1 MGWLIGIICVVLVI
15 FFWWIFIPLGI
26 FVGIVFGGFMFWAS
40 INDDKRDAKEARE
53 VAAFKNKVSTA
64 RANATS
70 QGKEWKV
77 RYEEDPASGKNIAR
91 KAYIVSNDNLCNLGV
106 EKRLNGA
113 DLTDL
118 RCYDFKIPSYKDI
131 EVKFDNYNNSNT
143 MRLEKYTDSE
153 DSYIPP
159 NQYSNHLS
167 YNEFIKRLKNGKAVA
182 IKIPVKGD
190 TIWITF
196 TLNGASKALD
206 ALGNS

>member
-26 FVGIVFGGFMFWAS
+26 FVGIVFGGFMLWAS

-91 KAYIVSNDNLCNLGV
+91 EAYIVSNDNLCKPWSRKTTKWSRVN
-106 EKRLNGA
+106 R
-113 DLTDL
+113 
-118 RCYDFKIPSYKDI
+118 
-131 EVKFDNYNNSNT
+131 
-143 MRLEKYTDSE
+143 
-153 DSYIPP
+153 
-159 NQYSNHLS
+159 
-167 YNEFIKRLKNGKAVA
+167 
-182 IKIPVKGD
+182 
-190 TIWITF
+190 F
-196 TLNGASKALD
+196 TLLRF
-206 ALGNS
+206 